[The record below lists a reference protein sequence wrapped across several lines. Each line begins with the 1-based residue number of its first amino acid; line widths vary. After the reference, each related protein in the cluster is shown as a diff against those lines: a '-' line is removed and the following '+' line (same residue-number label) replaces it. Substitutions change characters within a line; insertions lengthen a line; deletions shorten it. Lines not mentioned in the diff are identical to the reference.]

1 MAYAK
6 KASKNEA
13 YQKLKTDLKEG
24 NPVTRRTRIIDKSD
38 CKSPSQAA
46 SMPSSLSSA
55 KARQPV
61 AFNFSIILKH
71 LTVAQ
76 VQLFS

>member
-24 NPVTRRTRIIDKSD
+24 NPLETPTCFTGRRATSGSTIWGRSKRS
-38 CKSPSQAA
+38 
-46 SMPSSLSSA
+46 
-55 KARQPV
+55 
-61 AFNFSIILKH
+61 
-71 LTVAQ
+71 
-76 VQLFS
+76 

>member
-24 NPVTRRTRIIDKSD
+24 NPLGNAYLFYGQFRGEPR
-38 CKSPSQAA
+38 
-46 SMPSSLSSA
+46 SLS
-55 KARQPV
+55 
-61 AFNFSIILKH
+61 
-71 LTVAQ
+71 
-76 VQLFS
+76 